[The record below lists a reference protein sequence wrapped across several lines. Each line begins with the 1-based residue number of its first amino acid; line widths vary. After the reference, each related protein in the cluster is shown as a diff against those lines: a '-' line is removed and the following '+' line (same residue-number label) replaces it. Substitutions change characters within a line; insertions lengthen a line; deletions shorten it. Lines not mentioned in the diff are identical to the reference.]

1 MSCGSNPKEN
11 FNIDFIKKS
20 EFLKKGNKIEFSI
33 SNTDKKDITDLKFF
47 INDKIVISPHTINN
61 NPGSNTLNASFTF
74 DNKKYNIKK
83 EFVVYSSVK
92 PKLYSY
98 EIINEYTHSM
108 SSYTQGLEFDND
120 GTLYEGTGQF
130 GFSSLKKY
138 NYKSGEEF
146 NKIFLD
152 KAYFGE
158 GITIMN
164 DNVYQLTWK
173 SNIGFVYSIE
183 DFKLLKSFNYNNSKE
198 GWGLCNDGKYL
209 YKSDGT
215 EKIWKL
221 DPNTLEEI
229 DFISVTTNN
238 KIINKINELEWFNNK
253 IYANTYQFN
262 KEVGLIIEPSNGQVE
277 GVIDFTGLKDKVKKH
292 PTLDVLNGIAY
303 NQKTNTFLKKKK
315 NWNKLFEI
323 KIIEKL
329 SK

>member
-11 FNIDFIKKS
+11 FTIDFIKKS

-33 SNTDKKDITDLKFF
+33 SDIDKKDITNLKFF
-47 INDKIVISPHTINN
+47 INDKIVVSPHIINN

-83 EFVVYSSVK
+83 DFVVYSSVK

-108 SSYTQGLEFDND
+108 SSYTQGLEFDKD

-130 GFSSLKKY
+130 GFSALKKY

-173 SNIGFVYSIE
+173 SNLGFVYSIE

-229 DFISVTTNN
+229 DFIVLLP
-238 KIINKINELEWFNNK
+238 IIK
-253 IYANTYQFN
+253 
-262 KEVGLIIEPSNGQVE
+262 
-277 GVIDFTGLKDKVKKH
+277 
-292 PTLDVLNGIAY
+292 
-303 NQKTNTFLKKKK
+303 
-315 NWNKLFEI
+315 
-323 KIIEKL
+323 
-329 SK
+329 